1 MTSVEDIPDDDSD
14 PGEYEGE
21 ECPVCGAGDCAEH
34 MVVNFVDGYPHDG
47 FGALTLRDWNEIAQ
61 SLQARLVEA
70 WLSRQKQVDG
80 PKGLAELLP
89 TLADSERR
97 EILREVTRA
106 EDRDEED
113 PDEEDPD
120 EEDLEVP
127 SYYLDEVYAVLD
139 ARGELPDVE
148 RIEGVMREA
157 LESLRGMAEQASSFD
172 KGPCTFVGN
181 SIYSSNPKATVRRF
195 KMRLGL

>member
-1 MTSVEDIPDDDSD
+1 MTSDEDDLDDDEDAD

-34 MVVNFVDGYPHDG
+34 MVVIFVDGYPHDG
-47 FGALTLRDWNEIAQ
+47 FGALTRREWNEIAQ
-61 SLQARLVEA
+61 SLQVRLVEA
-70 WLSRQKQVDG
+70 WLYRQKQVDG

-113 PDEEDPD
+113 PDEK
-120 EEDLEVP
+120 DLEDP